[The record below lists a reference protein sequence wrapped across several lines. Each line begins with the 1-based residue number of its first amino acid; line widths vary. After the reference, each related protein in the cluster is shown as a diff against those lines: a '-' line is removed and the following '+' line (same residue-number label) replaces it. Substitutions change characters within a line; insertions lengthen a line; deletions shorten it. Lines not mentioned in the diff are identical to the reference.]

1 MLVAQESN
9 TERQVLD
16 RRKDNFIEKGDN
28 PGEKVDLCSKE
39 TTPHCQQRTRDFK
52 EVFQGC
58 VGGERRLHAETSQSA
73 LTIILKLVISGLIS
87 VIFIVLSTVN
97 LQFQGWFVPISL
109 RPAFTILAAYVMA
122 IARLSCS

>member
-1 MLVAQESN
+1 M
-9 TERQVLD
+9 LD
-16 RRKDNFIEKGDN
+16 RRKDNFIEKRDN

-39 TTPHCQQRTRDFK
+39 TTPHCQQGTRDSK

-87 VIFIVLSTVN
+87 VIFIVLSTIFSSRVGLN
-97 LQFQGWFVPISL
+97 PFP
-109 RPAFTILAAYVMA
+109 
-122 IARLSCS
+122 

>member
-16 RRKDNFIEKGDN
+16 RRKDNFIEKRDN

-39 TTPHCQQRTRDFK
+39 TTPHCQQGTRDSK

-58 VGGERRLHAETSQSA
+58 VGGGRWLFVEIVQSA
-73 LTIILKLVISGLIS
+73 LIVILKLVITYLIS
-87 VIFIVLSTVN
+87 FILIV
-97 LQFQGWFVPISL
+97 
-109 RPAFTILAAYVMA
+109 
-122 IARLSCS
+122 